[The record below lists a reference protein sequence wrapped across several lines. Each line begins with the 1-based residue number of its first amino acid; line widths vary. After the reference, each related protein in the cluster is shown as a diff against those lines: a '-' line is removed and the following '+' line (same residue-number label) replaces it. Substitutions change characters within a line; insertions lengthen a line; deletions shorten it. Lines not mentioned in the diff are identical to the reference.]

1 MSKQKSEVLT
11 LKTQLKVK
19 FPQAVIINTRN
30 LPLFSKMFWTAAW
43 RKNRDGCF
51 WHYVCKTIYLCNK
64 NNSCSIYWNVLCVF
78 LHGENAICSQRNSV
92 GADRENIVPGNLC
105 IIWKL
110 NEAWPVKKHSV
121 TFLRLLQ
128 LLMLKK
134 NSITFLRLFKFL
146 ILKKGNITTL
156 KVFNTKKGLRHFLIT
171 FKIVST

>member
-11 LKTQLKVK
+11 VKIQLK
-19 FPQAVIINTRN
+19 FPQAVIINARI

-43 RKNRDGCF
+43 QKNRDGCF